1 MLKTFLTIGLL
12 AGVVSIASVAHA
24 QALPTAVAK
33 LNVQV
38 GGGYT
43 LAAPD
48 YGPSI
53 QGGSGFVDFDFRP
66 HFGVEAD
73 IHYIAL
79 ITPGDLAENT
89 FLFGPRYVPA
99 AASVFMPRAFSDSA
113 ILSSRKCRI
122 ILKGEPDA
130 TLRTQ
135 SAVESTSGPQN
146 TSPCGPRTSNISTGA
161 STTASRPSCSPSEPH
176 TGSAKPLQPAAIPPT
191 KRERENL

>member
-1 MLKTFLTIGLL
+1 MIGLFSPGDGMLKTFLTIGLL
-12 AGVVSIASVAHA
+12 AGMVSIASVAHA

-89 FLFGPRYVPA
+89 FLFGPRYVYPRGRFSFYAKGLLGFGDLVIQEVQDHPEGGAGRYFAYAVGGGVDIRATKHLAVRA
-99 AASVFMPRAFSDSA
+99 ADFEYQHWSFYNGLTPLVF
-113 ILSSRKCRI
+113 
-122 ILKGEPDA
+122 
-130 TLRTQ
+130 T
-135 SAVESTSGPQN
+135 V
-146 TSPCGPRTSNISTGA
+146 GA
-161 STTASRPSCSPSEPH
+161 AYRF
-176 TGSAKPLQPAAIPPT
+176 
-191 KRERENL
+191 R